1 MALKLTES
9 LFLLQLYLA
18 FLSTSHGLVLS
29 IRNCRRICLSDKKY
43 YTIYIYLFLTHL
55 FAVSALLR
63 AVFFLAS
70 IFSTFGFDHFPKKR
84 QQILIS
90 ESNKLNKSNV

>member
-29 IRNCRRICLSDKKY
+29 IRNCRRICLSDKKNI
-43 YTIYIYLFLTHL
+43 TQSTSTSFSL
-55 FAVSALLR
+55 
-63 AVFFLAS
+63 
-70 IFSTFGFDHFPKKR
+70 IFSLSPLCFG
-84 QQILIS
+84 LS
-90 ESNKLNKSNV
+90 SS